1 MPPQSSSS
9 QTLEQVLEAASK
21 RYNESGHSA
30 KRSYIERLPAELKLL
45 IIKKLPTGDC
55 SSIIKL
61 ALTGPDLYT
70 LITEHEAELAVE
82 SAVPAIGEHV
92 MPIATALYELREL
105 GGERPYRVIFPDG
118 KNFRDSPVLVDS
130 IFDIVDRH
138 SGRENRRNWCD
149 KVKSLS
155 AASRCLDFHAV
166 VEYWAQRL
174 ASKALE
180 KSCRAQAE
188 KYSCPNLDI
197 EPTDTEMMRFCKA
210 LYIFELVSTAF
221 PWLGVEPDHFA
232 RRTRQAFQAFAKDV
246 APWEM
251 QQVVS
256 IQRLLLDVMPDLME
270 IVDKATS
277 RTDRKA
283 LLEHFYSWV
292 LIEGLAQLRQLDQ
305 SPDEGVVSARA
316 TAAYF
321 KDNRLARRAAF
332 NRVVETRGFQYC
344 ERNTNLHAG
353 AIFQRYPEE
362 EDGPKA
368 WWYYSVLREV
378 ARFDHPNWRSR
389 PWYACGTCLLSY
401 GYVFWDRETLVKLGQ
416 PGQGFPSLDGMLDY
430 VYRAGVSLSRLSVQA
445 ALVRAGHRSVVG
457 GCTCGGG
464 RR

>member
-9 QTLEQVLEAASK
+9 RTSEQVLEAASK
-21 RYNESGHSA
+21 RYNESGRNA

-70 LITEHEAELAVE
+70 LITEHEAELALE
-82 SAVPAIGEHV
+82 SAVPAIGEHL

-155 AASRCLDFHAV
+155 VASKCLDFHAV

-174 ASKALE
+174 ASRALE
-180 KSCRAQAE
+180 KSCWAQAE
-188 KYSCPNLDI
+188 KYSCPSLGI

-270 IVDKATS
+270 IVDQATS

-305 SPDEGVVSARA
+305 RPDEGVPGARLSTGSWKREGSN
-316 TAAYF
+316 TA
-321 KDNRLARRAAF
+321 R
-332 NRVVETRGFQYC
+332 ETPIS
-344 ERNTNLHAG
+344 TPG

-378 ARFDHPNWRSR
+378 TRFDHPNWRSR

-401 GYVFWDRETLVKLGQ
+401 GYVFWDRETLLKLGH
-416 PGQGFPSLDGMLDY
+416 PGQGFPSLDGMLEY

-457 GCTCGGG
+457 ACTCGGG